1 MTIGFGDMEII
12 GELGK
17 RILVE
22 QWKLKFGLIEVKRKW
37 EETY

>member
-1 MTIGFGDMEII
+1 MTIGFGDVEII

-22 QWKLKFGLIEVKRKW
+22 WWKLKFGLIEVKRK
-37 EETY
+37 